1 VAGVLSGIN
10 SGVEMPFVVEL
21 GFTSDGWRVWGC
33 RAHAVGM
40 VSNATRLM
48 PSMTLLVL
56 TEITVRT
63 SVLNC
68 FPEATLTATNQQ
80 GSLVA

>member
-1 VAGVLSGIN
+1 MTGMN
-10 SGVEMPFVVEL
+10 SGVEVLFVVEL
-21 GFTSDGWRVWGC
+21 GFTTDGWRVWGC
-33 RAHAVGM
+33 SAHAVVR

-48 PSMTLLVL
+48 PSLTLLVL